1 MYGNTLSPNII
12 INECGSIHQI
22 GRGSLMKVPVISE
35 TQNYTKKD
43 TTLYKAAIWDSRKHS
58 EKEKPQG
65 TPDQAQ
71 RKTIPAG
78 TRPLNT
84 VSTVSPAH
92 CPHPDRVTG
101 PAIVLSILIGP
112 DTKVWLV
119 SQGSTPRD
127 MAQ

>member
-1 MYGNTLSPNII
+1 MGNADQCQDTKTGTQKKMVPFETPESPLRRRNLREHL
-12 INECGSIHQI
+12 N
-22 GRGSLMKVPVISE
+22 
-35 TQNYTKKD
+35 
-43 TTLYKAAIWDSRKHS
+43 
-58 EKEKPQG
+58 
-65 TPDQAQ
+65 QAQ

-92 CPHPDRVTG
+92 SPHPDRVTG